1 MKNLSRRFGS
11 VIEHAVQIKPTTY
24 RALVNQAEAT

>member
-1 MKNLSRRFGS
+1 MKNLSRRFGR
-11 VIEHAVQIKPTTY
+11 VIEHVQIKPTTY